1 MGHTSQHPIMQRLHG
16 FVIQKR
22 SQSPA
27 SVPYGCINAGSP
39 VLLQL
44 SIDIPLLFTRAGRT
58 LRMLGLFSVSQVDA
72 VSVLGTINK
81 DKAVVPDDWR
91 AAGEDC
97 RTGRGTVGLT
107 RKARD
112 GLTERGV

>member
-1 MGHTSQHPIMQRLHG
+1 MGHTSQHPIMQRLHR
-16 FVIQKR
+16 FVIQ

-27 SVPYGCINAGSP
+27 SVPYGCINTGSP
-39 VLLQL
+39 VLPQL

-81 DKAVVPDDWR
+81 DKAVVPDDWGGPPWR
-91 AAGEDC
+91 TAGQGE
-97 RTGRGTVGLT
+97 GPSV
-107 RKARD
+107 
-112 GLTERGV
+112 